1 MFAFRHTLARVLP
14 RWIIAPYLHIRA
26 KLRWRRTPPEEVFT
40 SFYKQN
46 RWGGR
51 DSLSGPGSDDP
62 QTDVLVA
69 GLPRVLRE
77 LNTSALL
84 DIPCGDFHWM
94 RKVDLTGIE
103 YTGAD
108 IVRELIV
115 RNSQLF
121 GHEHIRFQHLDL
133 MQGPL
138 PGADLILCR
147 DCLVH
152 FSYAD
157 IRRALGVMIASGS
170 KYLLTTTFPARTG
183 NTDIATGNWRPL
195 NLQAPPF
202 RFPTPLQFL
211 DEGCSEGEGA
221 YADKCLGLWKI
232 SDLTV
237 FR

>member
-1 MFAFRHTLARVLP
+1 MARLLP
-14 RWIIAPYLHIRA
+14 RWITAPYLRLRG
-26 KLRWRRTPPEEVFT
+26 KLRWRGKPPEEVFT
-40 SFYKQN
+40 SIYKEKH
-46 RWGGR
+46 WGGR
-51 DSLSGPGSDDP
+51 DSASGPGSDDL
-62 QTDVLVA
+62 QTDVLVT
-69 GLPRVLRE
+69 GLASVLRG
-77 LNTSALL
+77 LNARTLL

-94 RKVDLTGIE
+94 RKVDLTGID

-108 IVRELIV
+108 IVRELIA

-121 GHEHIRFQHLDL
+121 GRGHLRFQHLDL

-152 FSYAD
+152 FSYTD
-157 IRRALGVMIASGS
+157 IRRALRVMIASDS
-170 KYLLTTTFPARTG
+170 RYLLTTTFPARTG
-183 NTDIATGNWRPL
+183 NFDIATGNWRPL

-202 RFPTPLQFL
+202 RFPTPLRIL

-232 SDLTV
+232 SDLSV